1 MAYALLEKPCSIR
14 YELRQPGGKLYK
26 MPRDGTKQYMYGP
39 PRKQALAY
47 IWPEARNR
55 YIVALATETRRQTRG
70 HTFGCY
76 HVCPT
81 KTAATMFVYAMTGGG
96 GCSA

>member
-26 MPRDGTKQYMYGP
+26 MLRDGTKQCMYGP
-39 PRKQALAY
+39 PRKQAQAY

-55 YIVALATETRRQTRG
+55 YIVALATETRHLRWGRTI
-70 HTFGCY
+70 GCY
-76 HVCPT
+76 HTFPT
-81 KTAATMFVYAMTGGG
+81 KTAATMFVYAMTGEGK
-96 GCSA
+96 